1 MNITNNL
8 DTAGLHELGVNRD
21 GMATDI
27 EVPDVTETTAVTE
40 PATQPS
46 SITTGPRKKKK
57 KRKRAPKTH
66 ILGQLTV
73 RNPPWSYIHL
83 QHLTSN
89 SPATTPALDAV
100 TAHLQITAALTQFLG
115 LHGAAIPIDILKT
128 EGSEVWIRVPAED
141 HSALLAAVGGWVSGK
156 GEGWRVKGSS
166 SWDAGAMARDS
177 GQDLFDD

>member
-1 MNITNNL
+1 
-8 DTAGLHELGVNRD
+8 
-21 GMATDI
+21 MATD
-27 EVPDVTETTAVTE
+27 EGLPDVTETAAITE
-40 PATQPS
+40 TTTQPS
-46 SITTGPRKKKK
+46 TITPGPNKKKK
-57 KRKRAPKTH
+57 NRKRASKTH
-66 ILGQLTV
+66 ILSQSTI

-83 QHLTSN
+83 QHLTFN
-89 SPATTPALDAV
+89 SLATTPALDAV

-166 SWDAGAMARDS
+166 SWDTGAMARDS